1 MPHVRNIAIQ
11 KLEKSIETFYGKC
24 IRLDETELNFYKNKG
39 FTDGWEVGIRVA
51 ERNIPCAIL
60 VDSIFPFSSPRIAIL
75 GYGNFDPHIPHV
87 GYDGL
92 LCLGTTEY
100 DFFSGKYSLQ
110 SLFQYVYALIGDG
123 LSGNLDTDFQLE
135 FLNYWSIDAT
145 DTAYACVKSQDRL
158 SYIVY
163 CDYKAKIYFF
173 DSDTAG
179 EKWLKRCFPELNSAK
194 LFKKKISFK
203 KTVLLPVKEI
213 WLPSQYPQNGRDIL
227 ELTKQLDFEYVR
239 MLFECIPLFDKLSLP
254 VLFSF
259 PSQSGT
265 IFVAA
270 KVNSTQKF
278 LNGFRQQHQG
288 NRKSKIEASS
298 AKYPPLFGQRFFSC
312 SAKLQKMSVQRIDAE
327 WLHYRGE
334 AGRVQQLH
342 DMKVAVLGCG
352 SLGSQ
357 VADIF
362 CKAGIGEIALFDPDT
377 LLWDNIYR
385 HILGSEYVG
394 SKKAKALAMFLEK
407 KFPETNIL
415 PYVSKWEK
423 HFADGTSPQ
432 FQRFDLIISL
442 IGDTENNTENF
453 LSFCANHETPFPPVL
468 FGWTEVW
475 GAAGHALLLGTKDE
489 SDGCLLCK
497 TNGQSQLRDVFGFN
511 TDQIIRLPAC
521 SDSFAPYGFVDVA
534 PIVSVIASLA
544 FDFLSGED
552 VQDNYRI
559 WISNV
564 EKITKHGGM
573 LNPWVT
579 EKFGYIHG
587 EQVLR
592 TEWLLDSQCKICH
605 ATDL

>member
-1 MPHVRNIAIQ
+1 MQHIKNTAIQ
-11 KLEKSIETFYGKC
+11 KLEKSIKTFYGKC
-24 IRLDETELNFYKNKG
+24 IRLGETKLDFYRNKG
-39 FTDGWEVGIRVA
+39 FTDGWQVEIRVT
-51 ERNIPCAIL
+51 ECNIPCAIL
-60 VDSIFPFSSPRIAIL
+60 VDSVFPFSSPRIAIL
-75 GYGNFDPHIPHV
+75 DYGNFNPHIPHV
-87 GYDGL
+87 GSDGL
-92 LCLGTTEY
+92 LCLGATEY
-100 DFFSGKYSLQ
+100 DYFAGKYSLQ
-110 SLFQYVYALIGDG
+110 SLFQYTYVLIRDG
-123 LSGNLDTDFQLE
+123 LAGNLDTDFQLE

-158 SYIVY
+158 SCIVY

-179 EKWLKRCFPELNSAK
+179 GKWLKRCFRELNCAK
-194 LFKKKISFK
+194 TFKKKISFK
-203 KTVLLPVKEI
+203 KTVMLQVNGI
-213 WLPSQYPQNGRDIL
+213 WLPCQYPQNGRDVL
-227 ELTKQLDFEYVR
+227 ELAKQHSFECAN
-239 MLFECIPLFDKLSLP
+239 MLFECITVCGESSLP

-259 PSQSGT
+259 PYQAGT

-278 LNGFRQQHQG
+278 LNGFRPQHQW
-288 NRKSKIEASS
+288 NQKSKTEASS
-298 AKYPPLFGQRFFSC
+298 AKCPPLVGQRFFSC
-312 SAKLQKMSVQRIDAE
+312 SAKLQKMSVRRIDAE

-357 VADIF
+357 VADIL

-385 HILGSEYVG
+385 HILGSEDVG
-394 SKKAKALAMFLEK
+394 SNKAKALAMFLEK

-442 IGDTENNTENF
+442 IGNTENNTENF

-475 GAAGHALLLGTKDE
+475 GAAGHALLLGAKDVP
-489 SDGCLLCK
+489 DGCLLCK
-497 TNGQSQLRDVFGFN
+497 INGQSQLRDVFEFN

-534 PIVSVIASLA
+534 PIVSMIAGLA

-573 LNPWVT
+573 LNSWAK

-587 EQVLR
+587 EQILR
-592 TEWLLDSQCKICH
+592 TEWLLDSQCEICH